1 MIKTACGLDCGDAC
15 EITVNKEKYPK
26 LKANTNNETLCSLLN
41 KDMFEAK
48 RLETPIV
55 NGKKVT
61 MEEALNATAEALS
74 KNSLLWRGS
83 GNFGVMQEITNLL
96 FEKIGG
102 SLTKGSL
109 CDGAGDAGIVEGRG
123 INRTLPLEQIDKAEV
138 IIVWGRNISTTNS
151 HLMPYLKNKKIVVID
166 PIKTSLAKKADLF
179 IQIKPRS
186 DIYLIL
192 LLARLI
198 FMEDNENIE
207 WLKKF
212 APEYEE
218 FYDFTRTFRIKAIL
232 EYLEL
237 GLNDIG
243 KVLEYMKA
251 DKVVILVGN
260 GVQKYEIGHS
270 VLWAID
276 SLASTLGLFGKEGC
290 GVGYLGNSKLDFINP
305 FDIKC
310 NKVSKA
316 RTPFNKFETVLIQGG
331 NPAESMPNS
340 TEVIKNLENVKNL
353 IYFGL
358 YENETSKRAGII
370 IPAKNFFEKDDV
382 RLNYGDHRVSKMN
395 KAIESNFGIS
405 EYQFTKEIYN
415 KLGFDGLENEDFYI
429 NNWINQCDKI
439 DEKYR
444 SPAYQEL
451 PYSNGF
457 GEEDDD
463 FIFID
468 DFDDDFISL
477 KQLRKYRKTKK
488 NKEQK
493 IDYWLITPKSKHS
506 MNTQFKREN
515 IVSLNP
521 KIGYEDGEEIVISS
535 KWGEYKFIVKNS
547 SDIRD
552 DSIVIKANAIGV
564 NYLTPPIIS
573 EEGENACYQ
582 EVKVNIV

>member
-1 MIKTACGLDCGDAC
+1 
-15 EITVNKEKYPK
+15 
-26 LKANTNNETLCSLLN
+26 
-41 KDMFEAK
+41 
-48 RLETPIV
+48 
-55 NGKKVT
+55 
-61 MEEALNATAEALS
+61 
-74 KNSLLWRGS
+74 
-83 GNFGVMQEITNLL
+83 
-96 FEKIGG
+96 
-102 SLTKGSL
+102 
-109 CDGAGDAGIVEGRG
+109 
-123 INRTLPLEQIDKAEV
+123 
-138 IIVWGRNISTTNS
+138 
-151 HLMPYLKNKKIVVID
+151 
-166 PIKTSLAKKADLF
+166 
-179 IQIKPRS
+179 
-186 DIYLIL
+186 
-192 LLARLI
+192 
-198 FMEDNENIE
+198 
-207 WLKKF
+207 
-212 APEYEE
+212 
-218 FYDFTRTFRIKAIL
+218 
-232 EYLEL
+232 
-237 GLNDIG
+237 
-243 KVLEYMKA
+243 
-251 DKVVILVGN
+251 
-260 GVQKYEIGHS
+260 
-270 VLWAID
+270 
-276 SLASTLGLFGKEGC
+276 
-290 GVGYLGNSKLDFINP
+290 
-305 FDIKC
+305 
-310 NKVSKA
+310 
-316 RTPFNKFETVLIQGG
+316 
-331 NPAESMPNS
+331 MPNS
-340 TEVIKNLENVKNL
+340 TEVIKNLENVENL

-358 YENETSKRAGII
+358 YENETSKRARII

-457 GEEDDD
+457 GEEDDE

-468 DFDDDFISL
+468 DFDDNFISL